1 MCAKTFHPLCAL
13 VAYTVVTSLVFAGLL
28 NSGFTMFNVVNFPE
42 CMSGTTSTLYND
54 KPRYSAPSGKVPFCS
69 KDALANAYAI
79 GFGAYGYLGIS
90 EGVTDV
96 FTSQTIMTTTY
107 YCFAKSN
114 QTCPNWESDGLTSF
128 TVKFLGAGGQFQFF
142 DPKARDKLRAMAGGQ
157 FSGESSPGLSKFNNF
172 PIKFGTANLPS
183 GLDASKTYYFRGDVF
198 DPRFQ
203 IADDT
208 SSPPKK
214 IDAIAGTGDI
224 SFTIQMFAGCP
235 SQKNALASFSTA
247 ESSNVNDDG
256 TLKTG
261 SCGYC
266 LTQPLMTG
274 WVAVPGLCGVTITLL
289 LILEIMMII
298 PAARKL
304 AFFRIL
310 FIVVSVIC
318 LIFLIAAVGAGATMF
333 LETAKCRGITDFTQA
348 QMMPSPDGRDK
359 INGYTPSKGGASLIE
374 SSGRG
379 SYDSMQGS
387 GPAAWMSP
395 YLIPSIG
402 AVQLIIAI
410 VFLFV
415 FTIVFTIKTDWAAV
429 TSNGDA
435 GTTMVSPH

>member
-1 MCAKTFHPLCAL
+1 
-13 VAYTVVTSLVFAGLL
+13 
-28 NSGFTMFNVVNFPE
+28 
-42 CMSGTTSTLYND
+42 
-54 KPRYSAPSGKVPFCS
+54 
-69 KDALANAYAI
+69 
-79 GFGAYGYLGIS
+79 
-90 EGVTDV
+90 
-96 FTSQTIMTTTY
+96 MTTTY

-128 TVKFLGAGGQFQFF
+128 TLRYIGAGGRFQIT
-142 DPKARDKLRAMAGGQ
+142 DPKASEKLQAQGINV
-157 FSGESSPGLSKFNNF
+157 LSFNNF
-172 PIKFGTANLPS
+172 PIKFSAANLPS
-183 GLDASKTYYFRGDVF
+183 GLDASKTYYVRGN
-198 DPRFQ
+198 PLAGPFQ

-214 IDAIAGTGDI
+214 MDAAAGTGDM
-224 SFTIQMFAGCP
+224 SLTIQMFAGCP
-235 SQKNALASFSTA
+235 SQKNAIAAPAGL
-247 ESSNVNDDG
+247 ESNIKDDG

-266 LTQPLMTG
+266 LTQTLMTG
-274 WVAVPGLCGVTITLL
+274 WVAVPGLCGVTIALL

-333 LETAKCRGITDFTQA
+333 LETAKCRSVTDFSQA

-359 INGYTPSKGGASLIE
+359 INGYTPSAGGAPLIP
-374 SSGRG
+374 SNGRG
-379 SYDSMQGS
+379 SYDSNQAS
-387 GPAAWMSP
+387 GPAAWSSP
-395 YLIPSIG
+395 YLIPSVG